1 MCIAVV
7 ASSCN
12 NDSSQIYFH
21 MFIITHENSVAC
33 NKSHIWYCSGI
44 VAVLLLL
51 LCVPL
56 QQDLLLYVSSLQQ
69 DEKGT
74 GGVDMTDSP
83 STHRQVKSRNSRHSI
98 GVYTDTDQ

>member
-1 MCIAVV
+1 MKTQWHVI
-7 ASSCN
+7 N
-12 NDSSQIYFH
+12 PIY
-21 MFIITHENSVAC
+21 
-33 NKSHIWYCSGI
+33 GI

-83 STHRQVKSRNSRHSI
+83 STHRQVKSHNSRHSI